1 MIGLEAIEKILV
13 EGGTDEAIRLLDE
26 YVTLTQDP
34 SDRAYY
40 LLGNAHR
47 KKGDWQKAINNY
59 LEAMA
64 INPESPAANAY
75 AAANEILDFYN
86 KDMYNQ

>member
-1 MIGLEAIEKILV
+1 MQELETIEKILA
-13 EGGTDEAIRLLDE
+13 EGRIDEAIRLLDE
-26 YVTLTQDP
+26 YITSAPEQ

-47 KKGDWQKAINNY
+47 KRGDWQLAINNY

-75 AAANEILDFYN
+75 AIANEILDFYN